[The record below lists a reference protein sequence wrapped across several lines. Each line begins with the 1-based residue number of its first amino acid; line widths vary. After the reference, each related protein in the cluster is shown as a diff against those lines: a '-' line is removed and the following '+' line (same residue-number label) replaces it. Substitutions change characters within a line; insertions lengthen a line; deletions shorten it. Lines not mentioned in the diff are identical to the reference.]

1 MIRSMTGF
9 GKAGAEFDGKQI
21 TLELTS
27 VNHRFLDATVRL
39 PPEWAPLDP
48 AIREALKERLSRGK
62 ITLNINR
69 KRGAASAKALRFDVD
84 IAKKYI
90 EASHELGH
98 LAGQYEKLTVNTL
111 ARLDGVFYHEDSEE
125 DLERA
130 RELVLGLLDKTV
142 TQLDAMRD
150 REGEAM
156 AGELSQ
162 RLDNIRGR
170 LDTVETRLPELNR
183 QYEEKLRA
191 RIRDL
196 AGDTNIAEE
205 RIAVE
210 VAMLADKGDVTEETV
225 RLRAH
230 LFHAH
235 AIMADGE
242 PSGRKLNFL
251 TQEIQREINTLG
263 SKVRDNDVLREV
275 LDMKTELE
283 KFREQIQNI
292 E

>member
-9 GKAGAEFDGKQI
+9 GKAGAEFDGKHI

-27 VNHRFLDATVRL
+27 VNHRFLDASVRL

-48 AIREALKERLSRGK
+48 MIREALKDRLSRGK
-62 ITLNINR
+62 VTLNINR
-69 KRGAASAKALRFDVD
+69 KRGAASAKALRFDIEV
-84 IAKKYI
+84 AKKYI
-90 EASHELGH
+90 EAAHELGQI
-98 LAGQYEKLTVNTL
+98 AGQYEKLTVNTL

-130 RELVLGLLDKTV
+130 RELVLGLLQKAVD
-142 TQLDAMRD
+142 QLDAMRD

-156 AGELSQ
+156 ASELSQ
-162 RLDNIRGR
+162 RLDNIRRR
-170 LDTVETRLPELNR
+170 LDTVETRLPELNK
-183 QYEEKLRA
+183 QYEEKLRT
-191 RIRDL
+191 RVREL
-196 AGDTNIAEE
+196 AGDTSIAEE
-205 RIAVE
+205 RIAIE

-230 LFHAH
+230 LAHAG

-275 LDMKTELE
+275 LEMKTELE